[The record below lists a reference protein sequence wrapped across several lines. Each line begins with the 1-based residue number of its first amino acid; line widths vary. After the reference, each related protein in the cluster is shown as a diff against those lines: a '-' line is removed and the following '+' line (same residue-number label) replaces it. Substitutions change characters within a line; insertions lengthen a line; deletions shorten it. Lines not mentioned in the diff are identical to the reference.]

1 MSGFGGS
8 SPLPFRD
15 ENGVSLFVLFV
26 RAIAAKHSVKWRGS
40 AAMDGSPFT
49 FTSQRDRIYAFHTI
63 LTPKRVESTDGSA
76 SHPYQ

>member
-1 MSGFGGS
+1 
-8 SPLPFRD
+8 
-15 ENGVSLFVLFV
+15 
-26 RAIAAKHSVKWRGS
+26 
-40 AAMDGSPFT
+40 MDGSPFT